1 MAVNAADILGRV
13 RYIEPTNVYVRGSGD
28 DVQRAI
34 IPSNNLVLNDLED
47 YCIAVDLEVYIPDR
61 ASCGL
66 STETGEMYVIQYSS
80 NKGNISFM
88 HGTDGRLTT
97 NFTDVDVLR
106 PNDSTAEM
114 FGIESISISYDSWLY
129 PEVTIRFVDV
139 RGASVMQPEEYAY
152 QNKEGQ
158 GSLYRALFS
167 FPPPMFRLKVKGFY
181 GKGATYYLCM
191 SDSSIEL
198 DASSGNFII
207 TAKFIGMM
215 YRIYADIPMSY
226 ICIAPYMKNGLDYW
240 DAKVADGTFSFLN
253 RDGTTSSMIKFPDLM
268 RGMANVS
275 FDMQKTS
282 AAAEG
287 EKITADLDNQLL
299 RLDGIKTSCPM
310 NKWIMINGN
319 KAGIFLVGDE
329 TKESIVNDVKAFKQS
344 VKDYDEAYGTTWSG
358 SFASVFSF
366 EEKKNILELNYVW
379 DKDGKHH
386 SLKDDK
392 ENRRVHDTYI
402 TTGAAETFV
411 SNQLAGN
418 KENKVTFF
426 IFPGNF
432 DDTMSVINNKLDESR
447 SALLSQRA
455 ETVQQYQEMT
465 NILIE
470 QALGFTPSIQNIYNL
485 AFAHMD
491 TFMHVFYEHMSEI
504 KNKIDTKNPDRA
516 IESFDCKK
524 DVTKEAT
531 FLPPYPAFFAQKYS
545 SQGPNDP
552 KSEIWPEEIPGGK
565 GSVLDEVNFVKDLLS
580 AAKLYQEEHDAAVAY
595 FEEAKQNFANG
606 VGTDFTNRAPSTSVD
621 DFIPMTTYDY
631 VNKDKMQNPYNY
643 LKSNEYSADA
653 FERNVFAT
661 FALRALYYLS
671 TNGYS
676 DAENFGTFEAVNMAK
691 AIGEDIADDK
701 FWTFIEDLK
710 NKSGVNAVSILKNEM
725 SKYELKDIGNLL
737 NGDVST
743 ELGDY
748 FPIGRP
754 NLLDIQ
760 KNHSVS
766 KDENPNYI
774 LEKEGEE
781 APKYKT
787 FNFFESRDYIQTVYN
802 KIDALID
809 GTSEEDDK
817 KYNIKARKDTVK
829 QYRDNIDYEFNNDDV
844 STMRGIVY
852 TMEGKKTTLEK
863 IANDN
868 YNDLMDSHYVKY
880 PSIIDESKSK
890 SLFDSDIYKMQTDKA
905 AKAYLFL
912 SAMPIKSS
920 HKDGNQDCG
929 IPAKSKNGVELKS
942 VLLREG
948 SFYWREDIMKNGAD
962 PIKLNGKFK
971 PAKTNETY
979 IGKSSGLSEFFKKVG
994 YAFGGATIETINP
1007 LPVNSGRDYLKW
1019 TAPLGCTAS
1028 RRSVLKEMFLKFV
1041 DEFAQAEGFLT
1052 NAENYENKDFEKGIS
1067 SEAIQKDGRVK
1078 KFLNNTF
1085 FWVGTVLDYYAG
1097 RSPEAKKF
1105 KTAESTLV
1113 NAFNAFIS
1121 SLKRIYVKEMKEG
1134 QEVALQNAAIKRAE
1148 DPFNNNDLR
1157 LSTYLTLK
1165 NLYDKWLCCPF
1176 NGRET
1181 WSFNAAK
1188 PNPKS
1193 DFSKFVYIDSF
1204 YKEIGKNLLVN
1215 ISKVYSWISEC
1226 LPSQNVESSEGSM
1239 KYTGKSFYEYL
1250 TEIAQSVGG
1259 MLMALPIKIGG
1270 ISDND
1275 MADMFRAMPF
1285 NSDWDTD
1292 TSSFVFIYTYK
1303 PSEHIGVDQ
1312 YEDDGFQ
1319 IATEQVTELLGGDGL
1334 SIPAFGVSYGKQN
1347 QSFFKNIT
1355 LNTESNNVTEASIG
1369 ATLAI
1374 ASKGSEGARETTLF
1388 GQDLYRVKTSYSY
1401 QCEFD
1406 MMGCVQVMPLM
1417 YFQLNNVPFWR
1428 GAYMVIKVSHQITAG
1443 DMTTHVVGVRINRN
1457 ALPMSEGTVLPSKE
1471 TGVAGATGSAG
1482 GGGTYGSGGGGGG
1495 GATPNGGTNIQ
1506 GNGQGVGSKYSVDI
1520 DRGNVTQDKPVIC
1533 ISPAHLPRTYTK
1545 TVKGKTVT
1553 IDKTAEWVWS
1563 RTLIDNYI
1571 IPKLSKLKFYDG
1583 TSYSKNIQRCNKG
1596 DTPSYSSQ
1604 ETRAF
1609 IRDLGS
1615 DKVISVVP
1623 HWNGDYS
1630 NYFAA
1635 YSAFRTSEGAPSQ
1648 MREDS
1653 SLLADI
1659 FIEEAKKVIAK
1670 QNSGGYKLSPV
1681 GCMRPAEKN
1690 GAQKPV
1696 LLSGEKGDW
1705 GPKLDCACVLTEN
1718 WFVNYRS
1725 DNPKCNPKCTTNNE
1739 RENKFHILNMDK
1751 LKDPQQIEKMNKKDA
1766 EGRYVLMEG
1775 WMFDEEGR
1783 NAIADMH
1790 VEAIRRY
1797 IDKLHE
1803 KYKTTVTPAMIRKPE
1818 EGGGKPDNAKPGNY
1832 NFTGGATWN
1841 GMWTPPGQKT

>member
-13 RYIEPTNVYVRGSGD
+13 RYIEPTNVYVRGSGN
-28 DVQRAI
+28 DVQRTI

-66 STETGEMYVIQYSS
+66 STETGEMYIIQYSS

-88 HGTDGRLTT
+88 HGTDGHLTT

-240 DAKVADGTFSFLN
+240 DAKVADGTFAFLN
-253 RDGTTSSMIKFPDLM
+253 RDGTMSSMVKFPDLM
-268 RGMANVS
+268 RNLADVS

-319 KAGIFLVGDE
+319 EAGIFLVGDE
-329 TKESIVNDVKAFKQS
+329 TKESIANDVKAFKQS
-344 VKDYDEAYGTTWSG
+344 VKDYDEAYGTTWTKN
-358 SFASVFSF
+358 FEPVFSF
-366 EEKKNILELNYVW
+366 EDKKNILELNYVW
-379 DKDGKHH
+379 GKDGIHH
-386 SLKDDK
+386 LKDDK
-392 ENRRVHDTYI
+392 DNIRVHDTYI
-402 TTGAAETFV
+402 TTGAAETFI

-418 KENKVTFF
+418 KENNITFF
-426 IFPGNF
+426 IFPGQF
-432 DDTMSVINNKLDESR
+432 SDAMSVINNKIDESR

-455 ETVQQYQEMT
+455 ENIQKYQEMT

-470 QALGFTPSIQNIYNL
+470 QALGFTPSIQNIYSL

-524 DVTKEAT
+524 DVTKDAT

-545 SQGPNDP
+545 SRGPNDP

-580 AAKLYQEEHDAAVAY
+580 AAKLYQEKHDEAREY
-595 FEEAKQNFANG
+595 FEEAKKNFENG

-643 LKSNEYSADA
+643 LKTNEYSADA

-710 NKSGVNAVSILKNEM
+710 NKSGVNAVNILKNEV
-725 SKYELKDIGNLL
+725 SKYELEKIGNLL

-766 KDENPNYI
+766 KTENPNYI
-774 LEKEGEE
+774 LEQEGEE
-781 APKYKT
+781 APKNKT
-787 FNFFESRDYIQTVYN
+787 FIFYESRDYIQTIYN

-863 IANDN
+863 IANNN
-868 YNDLMDSHYVKY
+868 YNDLMDNHYVKY

-890 SLFDSDIYKMQTDKA
+890 SLFDSEIYKMQTDKA

-920 HKDGNQDCG
+920 HKDGNQVCG

-962 PIKLNGKFK
+962 PINLNGKFK
-971 PAKTNETY
+971 PAKANETY
-979 IGKSSGLSEFFKKVG
+979 IGESSALSEFFKEIGHALGV
-994 YAFGGATIETINP
+994 ATVETVNP
-1007 LPVNSGRDYLKW
+1007 LPVNSGRAYLTW
-1019 TAPLGCTAS
+1019 NAPLGCTAS
-1028 RRSVLKEMFLKFV
+1028 RREVLKEMFLKFA
-1041 DEFAQAEGFLT
+1041 DEYVQVEGFLT
-1052 NAENYENKDFEKGIS
+1052 NAENYENKSFEKGIS
-1067 SEAIQKDGRVK
+1067 SEAIQKDGRAK

-1097 RSPEAKKF
+1097 RSPEQKKF
-1105 KTAESTLV
+1105 KTGEATLV

-1134 QEVALQNAAIKRAE
+1134 QETALQNAAIKRAE

-1157 LSTYLTLK
+1157 LSTYLTIK

-1176 NGRET
+1176 NGRDT
-1181 WSFNAAK
+1181 WSFNATK

-1215 ISKVYSWISEC
+1215 VSKVYSWISEC
-1226 LPSQNVESSEGSM
+1226 LPTQNVESSEGSM

-1319 IATEQVTELLGGDGL
+1319 INTEQVTELLGGEGL

-1374 ASKGSEGARETTLF
+1374 ASKGSETARETTLF

-1457 ALPMSEGTVLPSKE
+1457 ALPMSDGTLIPSKE

-1482 GGGTYGSGGGGGG
+1482 GGGTYGSGSGGGG
-1495 GATPNGGTNIQ
+1495 GA
-1506 GNGQGVGSKYSVDI
+1506 GSAGSWNDAV
-1520 DRGNVTQDKPVIC
+1520 GNVNMTLPDKIDYEEGNILEDKPVIC
-1533 ISPAHLPRTYTK
+1533 LTPAHGPHTSK
-1545 TVKGKTVT
+1545 S
-1553 IDKTAEWVWS
+1553 AEWYWS
-1563 RTLIDNYI
+1563 SLLIDEYI
-1571 IPKLSKLKFYDG
+1571 IPKLKKLKFYDG
-1583 TSYSKNIQRCNKG
+1583 TSYASNIQRCNKG
-1596 DTPSYSSQ
+1596 GKHTGAGGYSTE
-1604 ETRAF
+1604 ETRNTVKKW
-1609 IRDLGS
+1609 GS
-1615 DKVISVVP
+1615 KKVISVVP
-1623 HWNGDYS
+1623 HWNGDGGQYYAVFPGYIDPS
-1630 NYFAA
+1630 
-1635 YSAFRTSEGAPSQ
+1635 TGAKM

-1653 SLLADI
+1653 SLFGDMVV
-1659 FIEEAKKVIAK
+1659 EEATKAKNKFEAGEFKKIPDGAMIYAPNPKLSVQKHYLGAKNTDGGPK
-1670 QNSGGYKLSPV
+1670 QN
-1681 GCMRPAEKN
+1681 
-1690 GAQKPV
+1690 
-1696 LLSGEKGDW
+1696 
-1705 GPKLDCACVLTEN
+1705 CACVLTEN
-1718 WFVNYRS
+1718 WFVNY
-1725 DNPKCNPKCTTNNE
+1725 PKGCKWTGNKDLLEKNKSTWGAKD
-1739 RENKFHILNMDK
+1739 ENGKY
-1751 LKDPQQIEKMNKKDA
+1751 KM
-1766 EGRYVLMEG
+1766 MEG
-1775 WMFDEEGR
+1775 WLFDEEGL
-1783 NAIADMH
+1783 NAVADVH

-1797 IDKLHE
+1797 IEHLHE
-1803 KYKTTVTPAMIRKPE
+1803 VYKTPVTPALLRRPE
-1818 EGGGKPDNAKPGNY
+1818 DGGGIPDNAKPTNY
-1832 NFTGGATWN
+1832 SFTGGTTWG
-1841 GMWTPPGQKT
+1841 GMWTPPGQST